1 MQSSNFGCI
10 SRCNFK
16 TRLSKQFAWL
26 IILISFACNTSFC
39 QNGQKNPSKFNVLAL
54 YENGGHHILFSQRA
68 KIWLDQLA
76 ADSNFINEYITNTK
90 SITDSF
96 LNKFQLF
103 LQLDYVPYGWSDTAM
118 KAFEKYMSDE
128 NHGWL
133 GFHHAT
139 LLGEFDGFPMWQWF
153 STFMGGIKWKDYIP
167 AFTSAKVNVEDCS
180 HACMKGIPSSFIV
193 AKDEWYTYDKSPRP
207 NVHVIASVDE
217 SSYQPSSNIKMG
229 DHPVIWSNE
238 KFAARNLYVFMG
250 HSPDLFDNKVYR
262 TILRNAIFW
271 AAHQK

>member
-1 MQSSNFGCI
+1 MKSSSSCFI
-10 SRCNFK
+10 
-16 TRLSKQFAWL
+16 KQFTLL
-26 IILISFACNTSFC
+26 IILISFTCTTSFC
-39 QNGQKNPSKFNVLAL
+39 QNRQQKNASKFNVLAL

-76 ADSNFINEYITNTK
+76 ADSNFSIQYITDTK

-103 LQLDYVPYGWSDTAM
+103 LQLDFVPYGWSDTAT
-118 KAFEKYMSDE
+118 KAFEKYISDK

-139 LLGEFDGFPMWQWF
+139 LLGEFDGCPMWQWF

-167 AFTSAKVNVEDCS
+167 AFALAKVNVEDGL
-180 HACMKGIPSSFIV
+180 HPCMKGVPSSFII
-193 AKDEWYTYDKSPRP
+193 AKDEWYTYDKSPRS

-238 KFAARNLYVFMG
+238 KFAARNCYIFMG
-250 HSPDLFDNKVYR
+250 HSPDLFDNKVYT
-262 TILRNAIFW
+262 TIFRNAIFW
-271 AAHQK
+271 AAHQQ